1 MTILLMRKRKKNGSN
16 ILNGLNFARK
26 VIVTQECDFL
36 LLDELLG
43 VVEQGIVTVEAVADI
58 LRQKDDSMQIVMT
71 GTIMP
76 EGLRPYADKVIKL
89 TENTDD
95 RKKCDLHN
103 IYRRN
108 KGGTNMA
115 IFKGAGVAIVTPM
128 HEDGSVNY
136 EKLEEI
142 SSSFR
147 STTAQTLL
155 LSCGTT
161 GESSTMTHGEH
172 LKTIQICNR
181 QGGEGVFR

>member
-1 MTILLMRKRKKNGSN
+1 MERELTEIYCGDAKGKTTLALGHSLRAAAEGKSVIIIQFLKGRERRSVDFLEKLDDLDIKIFRFEKQDFCYVDLSDYEKEAEPSN

-89 TENTDD
+89 TEDTDD
-95 RKKCDLHN
+95 
-103 IYRRN
+103 
-108 KGGTNMA
+108 
-115 IFKGAGVAIVTPM
+115 
-128 HEDGSVNY
+128 S
-136 EKLEEI
+136 EK
-142 SSSFR
+142 
-147 STTAQTLL
+147 
-155 LSCGTT
+155 
-161 GESSTMTHGEH
+161 M
-172 LKTIQICNR
+172 
-181 QGGEGVFR
+181 